1 MKERHRYDPAAAS
14 LYYYNFGLRFD
25 KPCVRGVTLT
35 ADVKSLVNHLV
46 STTHSQLTDEEL
58 LAQGIK
64 PNNIRLSG
72 GIESVEDLIAALDG
86 AFDTVK

>member
-1 MKERHRYDPAAAS
+1 
-14 LYYYNFGLRFD
+14 
-25 KPCVRGVTLT
+25 VTLT
-35 ADVKSLVNHLV
+35 ADVKSLVIHLV